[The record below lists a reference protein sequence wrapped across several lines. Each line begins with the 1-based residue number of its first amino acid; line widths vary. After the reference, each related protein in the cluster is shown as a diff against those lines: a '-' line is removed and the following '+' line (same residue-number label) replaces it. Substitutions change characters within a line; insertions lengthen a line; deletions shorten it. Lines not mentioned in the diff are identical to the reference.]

1 MKAFNTLIFDAEGIV
16 IDTENIWD
24 KGQTEFLRRRGF
36 IYDRE
41 RIKPLLTGRSLAEGV
56 EIMKRIYGFEGDTP
70 SLARERADIVYELMA
85 HETEF
90 IEGFPDFFESVRG
103 RYKTC
108 IATSMD
114 TGLLTRVDRRLG
126 LSKLF
131 DGRIYTLADVNF
143 RSKPN
148 PDIFLYAAQRLKSKP
163 ENCLVIEDA
172 PYGIRAAKRAGMQ
185 CLAITTTYPE
195 EKLQEA
201 DIIVD
206 HYGQID
212 FVKAVAR

>member
-1 MKAFNTLIFDAEGIV
+1 
-16 IDTENIWD
+16 
-24 KGQTEFLRRRGF
+24 
-36 IYDRE
+36 
-41 RIKPLLTGRSLAEGV
+41 
-56 EIMKRIYGFEGDTP
+56 
-70 SLARERADIVYELMA
+70 
-85 HETEF
+85 
-90 IEGFPDFFESVRG
+90 
-103 RYKTC
+103 
-108 IATSMD
+108 MD

-201 DIIVD
+201 DIIIDNYSSGCAAIKACEVAERFPGSGGKIFQRQVFD
-206 HYGQID
+206 GPGQ
-212 FVKAVAR
+212 FAESFCQNCQHVR